1 MTDKNNQSPKKR
13 PRRPLF
19 RTPIIGAP
27 LPNGK
32 RFVSM
37 RMKFVGVMLITG
49 FAVLVTALVA
59 IPLSLRL
66 FQEYHTDP
74 ERTDQRLD
82 GYARDFAAY
91 VAEEKVASD
100 DTKGVVAWTR
110 RHRSVYLT
118 VFNDADDH
126 FGAAGGE
133 LWEGEEQ
140 PDMDPFFDE
149 LISEDGDTDTSTG
162 TDGNMYI
169 VLFANGMHSIALVDY
184 SLATGTDTIII
195 LGVLISMLVFF
206 VVLLLYY
213 HGQARAIMALSREVE
228 TVSGGDLTASIGS
241 DRGDEIGMLACDVDA
256 MRDTILRKMAEEQQ
270 AWQANSDLLTSMTH
284 DIRTPLTTLLGY
296 MELLSADSDSLTPE
310 QKEYIRVCTAK
321 AEQIK
326 GLSDKL
332 FLYFWAFN
340 RVEPET
346 ELEPVEA
353 GLLLEQLLAD
363 YIPAMEAEGIHL
375 ETDLSSI
382 VPTDI
387 LRIRAESMRRVTDNI
402 FDNLVKYADRGHPVT
417 VTATRADSVLTVSF
431 SNTVARKSDKTSST
445 RIGVKTCV
453 NMMKTM
459 NGSFETGTE
468 GEIYT
473 ATLSLPLFGANGK

>member
-1 MTDKNNQSPKKR
+1 MTDKKQQGAKR
-13 PRRPLF
+13 SSRRSLF
-19 RTPIIGAP
+19 RVPIIGEP

-32 RFVSM
+32 RFISM

-49 FAVLVTALVA
+49 LAVVITALVA
-59 IPLSLRL
+59 IPLSLQ
-66 FQEYHTDP
+66 FFHKHHTDP

-82 GYARDFAAY
+82 GYVRDFAAY
-91 VAEEKVASD
+91 VAEEKITSD
-100 DTKGVVAWTR
+100 NTKAVVAWTR

-118 VFNDADDH
+118 VFNDSDDH

-133 LWEGEEQ
+133 LWEGEEL
-140 PDMDPFFDE
+140 PNMDPFFDE
-149 LISEDGDTDTSTG
+149 LIPEEGSVTSSPG
-162 TDGNMYI
+162 TDSNMYY
-169 VLFANGMHSIALVDY
+169 VLFANGIHSVAVVDY
-184 SLATGTDTIII
+184 SLSTGTDTIII
-195 LGVLISMLVFF
+195 LGVLISILVFF

-213 HGQARAIMALSREVE
+213 HNQARAIMALSREVE

-256 MRDTILRKMAEEQQ
+256 MRDTILRKMAEEKQ

-346 ELEPVEA
+346 ELESVEA
-353 GLLLEQLLAD
+353 GLLFEQLLAD
-363 YIPAMEAEGIHL
+363 YIPAMEAEGLHIV
-375 ETDLSSI
+375 TDLTALT
-382 VPTDI
+382 PTDT
-387 LRIRAESMRRVTDNI
+387 LRIRAESIRRVTDNI
-402 FDNLVKYADRGHPVT
+402 FDNLVKYADRGYPVT
-417 VTATRADSVLTVSF
+417 VTATRGDNVLTVSF

-453 NMMKTM
+453 NMMKMM
-459 NGSFETGTE
+459 NGSFVTKTE
-468 GEIYT
+468 EGIFT
-473 ATLSLPLFGANGK
+473 ASLSLPLSEMK

>member
-1 MTDKNNQSPKKR
+1 MTDKKQRGAKR
-13 PRRPLF
+13 SSRRSLF
-19 RTPIIGAP
+19 RVPIIGEP

-32 RFVSM
+32 RFISM

-49 FAVLVTALVA
+49 LAVVITALVA
-59 IPLSLRL
+59 IPLSLQ
-66 FQEYHTDP
+66 FFHKYHTDP

-82 GYARDFAAY
+82 GYVRDFAAY
-91 VAEEKVASD
+91 VAEEKITSD
-100 DTKGVVAWTR
+100 NAKAVVAWTR

-118 VFNDADDH
+118 VFNDSDDH

-133 LWEGEEQ
+133 LWEGEEL
-140 PDMDPFFDE
+140 PNMDPFFDE
-149 LISEDGDTDTSTG
+149 LIPEEGSVTSSPG
-162 TDGNMYI
+162 TDSNMYY
-169 VLFANGMHSIALVDY
+169 VLFANGIHSVAVVDY
-184 SLATGTDTIII
+184 SLSTGTDTIII

-213 HGQARAIMALSREVE
+213 HNQARAIMALSREVE

-256 MRDTILRKMAEEQQ
+256 MRDTILRKMAEEKQ

-375 ETDLSSI
+375 ETDLSAI
-382 VPTDI
+382 DPADI
-387 LRIRAESMRRVTDNI
+387 LRIRAESIRRVTDNI

-417 VTATRADSVLTVSF
+417 VTAIRTDTALTVSF

-453 NMMKTM
+453 NMMKMM
-459 NGSFETGTE
+459 NGSFVTKTE
-468 GEIYT
+468 EGIFT
-473 ATLSLPLFGANGK
+473 ASLSLPLSDMK